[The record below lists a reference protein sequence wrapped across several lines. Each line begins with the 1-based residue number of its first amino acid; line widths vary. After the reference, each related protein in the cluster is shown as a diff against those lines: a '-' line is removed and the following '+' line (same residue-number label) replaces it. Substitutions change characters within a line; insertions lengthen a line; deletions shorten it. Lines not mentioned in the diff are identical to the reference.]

1 MPVTERHVDWSSF
14 MPPVARRW
22 LKVFLGLTV
31 GVGVG
36 LAPFYGAK
44 AVPAFS
50 PLLGLFPLDLRNTII
65 PLSGFLMGIIVAGVQ
80 YASYRKTSRKTLTRW
95 FKGSMI
101 VFLVSFVLLVF
112 AYFLLVARVE
122 VIQESK
128 PETFAVV
135 TGSLTVPARPLA
147 SRCTCEVGEPA
158 DVCVADISLNPLH
171 VRSCFGTIRVAVS
184 TLILSF
190 LYLFVTSAFAVVVAL
205 LVLTDLGHARTQ

>member
-1 MPVTERHVDWSSF
+1 MNERRVDWTSF
-14 MPPVARRW
+14 MSPIARRW

-31 GVGVG
+31 GVVVG

-80 YASYRKTSRKTLTRW
+80 YASYRKTPRKTLTRW

-112 AYFLLVARVE
+112 AYFLLVARVQ

-128 PETFAVV
+128 SETFAVV
-135 TGSLTVPARPLA
+135 TGSLTVPARPPA

-158 DVCVADISLNPLH
+158 EICVAAISLNPLH
-171 VRSCFGTIRVAVS
+171 VRSCFGTTPVAIS
-184 TLILSF
+184 TLFLSF
-190 LYLFVTSAFAVVVAL
+190 LYLLVTSAFAVVVAV
-205 LVLTDLGHARTQ
+205 LVLTDLWHPRTQ